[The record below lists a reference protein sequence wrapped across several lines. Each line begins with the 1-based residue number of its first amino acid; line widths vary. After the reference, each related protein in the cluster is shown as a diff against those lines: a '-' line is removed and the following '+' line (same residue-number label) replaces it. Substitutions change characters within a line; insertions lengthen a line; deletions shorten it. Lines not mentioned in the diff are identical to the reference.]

1 MGKETISDALGLS
14 AEWRDNTVDAVES
27 CIGEVEKLSDV
38 METIAIVVKEDE
50 FGEPGRTGYELTAYE
65 KKLIYA
71 GYMIAQEMHL
81 LQAMAA
87 KKEIMSDIIKL
98 MLGKNGDDIGK
109 LFGDLGIDT
118 DPDNDGE

>member
-1 MGKETISDALGLS
+1 MEKETISDALGLS

-27 CIGEVEKLSDV
+27 CLGEVEKLSDV

-50 FGEPGRTGYELTAYE
+50 FGDPGSKGYDLTAYE

-71 GYMIAQEMHL
+71 GYMIAQEMHV

-87 KKEIMSDIIKL
+87 KREIMSDLVKL
-98 MLGKNGDDIGK
+98 MLGKGGGDIEK
-109 LFGDLGIDT
+109 LFGNLGLDT

>member
-1 MGKETISDALGLS
+1 MEKETISDALGLS

-27 CIGEVEKLSDV
+27 CISEVEKLSDV

-98 MLGKNGDDIGK
+98 MLGKKGGDIEK
-109 LFGDLGIDT
+109 MFGDLGID
-118 DPDNDGE
+118 PEEE